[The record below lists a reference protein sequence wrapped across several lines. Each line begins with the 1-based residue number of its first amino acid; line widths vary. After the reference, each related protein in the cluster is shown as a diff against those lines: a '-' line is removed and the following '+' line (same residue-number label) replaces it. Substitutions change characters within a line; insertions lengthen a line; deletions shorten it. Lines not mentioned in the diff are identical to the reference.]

1 MSESAMAEP
10 EVVVRRARLEEAGLL
25 SGLRWLWN
33 VLEARTP
40 VLPRPEFDGVFAE
53 WMRAHAE
60 THVPFLGFAG
70 GDDAGEAVGEVV
82 GEVVGMAWLAL
93 QPRVPDAAEPHRVGG
108 DLQSV
113 FVVPH
118 LRGQGVGRKLVGA
131 VAREAA
137 RLGLV
142 HLTVRTG
149 PVPLGFY
156 LRLGFTVN
164 GEALELIP

>member
-1 MSESAMAEP
+1 MP
-10 EVVVRRARLEEAGLL
+10 DPDLVIRRARPDESAIL
-25 SGLRWLWN
+25 SGLRWQWN

-40 VLPRPEFDGVFAE
+40 VLPRPEFDSVFAE
-53 WMRAHAE
+53 WMRVNAE
-60 THVPFLGFAG
+60 SHLPFLAI
-70 GDDAGEAVGEVV
+70 AAEEP
-82 GEVVGMAWLAL
+82 VGMAWLAL
-93 QPRVPDAAEPHRVGG
+93 QPRVPDAAQPHRVGG

-137 RLGLV
+137 RLDLS

-149 PVPLGFY
+149 PLPLGFY
-156 LRLGFTVN
+156 VRLGFTVN
-164 GEALELIP
+164 GEALELTP